1 MLRTGQRYL
10 FHWKAPHHPTEI
22 LFRANFVSI
31 LNQTLIINSSEQEK
45 SPKTLVSI
53 PYDWITKVETLEN
66 IVTDNPILPSDVLF
80 IIDNYL

>member
-1 MLRTGQRYL
+1 MLRPGQRYL
-10 FHWKAPHHPTEI
+10 FHWKAPYHPTEI

-45 SPKTLVSI
+45 SPNTLVSI
-53 PYDWITKVETLEN
+53 PYNWITKVETLEN
-66 IVTDNPILPSDVLF
+66 IVTENPILPSDVLL